1 MMDKKVVVYSSD
13 SCLYCRMAKS
23 YLEKN
28 NVSFEEKNVGTD
40 AQARNELAAKGYTGV
55 PVIMVGE
62 TEILGFDQPKL
73 KEALGLE

>member
-1 MMDKKVVVYSSD
+1 MGSFVHWQVCYSIAVQI
-13 SCLYCRMAKS
+13 YI
-23 YLEKN
+23 
-28 NVSFEEKNVGTD
+28 
-40 AQARNELAAKGYTGV
+40 QARNELAAKGYTGV